1 MYGITA
7 GENRGYQ
14 IPALDF
20 RGAPCG
26 IDVVKVV
33 ETGILPFIDTGVAHK
48 KPGIGQVG
56 AGVLS
61 APAEP
66 FIKAFEG
73 LADLLGAD

>member
-1 MYGITA
+1 MYEITI
-7 GENRGYQ
+7 GENNMYQ
-14 IPALDF
+14 IPYLDF
-20 RGAPCG
+20 RGSPTG
-26 IDVVKVV
+26 IDVIKVV
-33 ETGILPFIDTGVAHK
+33 EKGILPFIDTGVAHK

-73 LADLLGAD
+73 FAKNLK